1 MEVFVDLWLWNDDQ
15 VVVVVV
21 ADAEEVEFERNVESS
36 GISLI
41 AAQDDGV
48 VGSETVMVGLPAV
61 GEVAEDI
68 LAVVVV

>member
-15 VVVVVV
+15 VVVVVF

-48 VGSETVMVGLPAV
+48 VGFETVMVGLPVV

>member
-1 MEVFVDLWLWNDDQ
+1 M
-15 VVVVVV
+15 V
-21 ADAEEVEFERNVESS
+21 ADAEEVELERDVESAETN
-36 GISLI
+36 LI

-48 VGSETVMVGLPAV
+48 AGFETVMVVLPAV

>member
-48 VGSETVMVGLPAV
+48 VGFETVMVGLPAV

>member
-41 AAQDDGV
+41 AALDDGV
-48 VGSETVMVGLPAV
+48 VMFETVMVGLPAV
-61 GEVAEDI
+61 GEMAEDI